1 MATPVGTYFPPPGT
15 LTASGKA
22 PTLCNIQMTTSGK
35 SYICTFTL
43 PANEHGI
50 FEFVCTAV
58 GDPFGNECRPIGDH
72 RRGGHLGRTRS
83 LPRDDGH
90 EREGRPCAAEAGQP
104 STLSRGSVP
113 CRGPALP
120 RTWGRS
126 SPGPERRTFPRADAN
141 EG

>member
-50 FEFVCTAV
+50 FEFVCTVVGHFPHMKGYLYVGAQPVPPSVIPSETNVVQLGIIAV
-58 GDPFGNECRPIGDH
+58 AVILVG
-72 RRGGHLGRTRS
+72 L
-83 LPRDDGH
+83 
-90 EREGRPCAAEAGQP
+90 AAFLVMMGMSEKA
-104 STLSRGSVP
+104 VP
-113 CRGPALP
+113 APPKR
-120 RTWGRS
+120 
-126 SPGPERRTFPRADAN
+126 
-141 EG
+141 